1 MILWEKINML
11 FICNEKK
18 CFIFKGSGALKLES
32 FQFADERK
40 GEKELW
46 GSRVHEV
53 FAVLRDRAKL
63 HRHPSRVPKP
73 AAGRPPPCCRAG
85 REPRRGSEQKAPAFR
100 TRSPFL
106 PKESPEIINVILMA

>member
-1 MILWEKINML
+1 MILWKKINML

-32 FQFADERK
+32 FQFADERE

-63 HRHPSRVPKP
+63 HRHPPGCQNPQLGARRLAAELGASLAEGLSRRLPLSV
-73 AAGRPPPCCRAG
+73 
-85 REPRRGSEQKAPAFR
+85 RGLRSSQKKA
-100 TRSPFL
+100 L
-106 PKESPEIINVILMA
+106 K